1 MSCGC
6 PSPPHPPPR
15 PSPLPRTPP
24 HARTISRGSDWGR
37 VTRDRPPLLPA
48 GPRGAKK
55 FRRATPTSLARPPHP
70 PAPCRYLVPPH
81 TRDAFFQAFCD
92 LRTNTPKDGAWLARH
107 ARALAPRTPLG
118 WVAAAAAGLGVTSA
132 AAALA
137 ATALAI
143 TALALYACLIVVAGG
158 GLIAASAAGVLAL
171 ALGFGSALAAG
182 AAATAGAAYGTGTV
196 ISAGAAG
203 IVGALL
209 PGRER
214 VDGARLAAPRAPA
227 LAASPISAMG
237 TSVVML
243 TAEDEFFKNIVS
255 VSLDAADGVHRRRN
269 GSSSASDDVADAADG
284 LASPAAAP
292 STPAG
297 GSSGGATPLH
307 APRPPFGEGRASSPA
322 ELSPSVDVKAAAARI
337 ERTAGG
343 GGGGAGYRPSPLVAL
358 N

>member
-1 MSCGC
+1 MTGRPRRPLGRLPAESSARDAVSRSRH
-6 PSPPHPPPR
+6 PSP
-15 PSPLPRTPP
+15 T
-24 HARTISRGSDWGR
+24 
-37 VTRDRPPLLPA
+37 
-48 GPRGAKK
+48 
-55 FRRATPTSLARPPHP
+55 
-70 PAPCRYLVPPH
+70 PAPCRYLVPAH

-118 WVAAAAAGLGVTSA
+118 WVAACAASLGVTSA
-132 AAALA
+132 AAAVA
-137 ATALAI
+137 AASLAI
-143 TALALYACLIVVAGG
+143 TALALYACLIVLAGG

-182 AAATAGAAYGTGTV
+182 AAATAGAAYGTGTI

-203 IVGALL
+203 VVGALL

-214 VDGARLAAPRAPA
+214 SGARPPAARAPA
-227 LAASPISAMG
+227 LAASPVSAMG
-237 TSVVML
+237 TSIVLL

-255 VSLDAADGVHRRRN
+255 VSLDAADGVHRRR
-269 GSSSASDDVADAADG
+269 GASSSSASDDVTDAADG

-297 GSSGGATPLH
+297 GSSGGATPPH
-307 APRPPFGEGRASSPA
+307 APPPPFGEGRASSPA

-337 ERTAGG
+337 ERSAGG
-343 GGGGAGYRPSPLVAL
+343 GGGGGYRPSPLAAL